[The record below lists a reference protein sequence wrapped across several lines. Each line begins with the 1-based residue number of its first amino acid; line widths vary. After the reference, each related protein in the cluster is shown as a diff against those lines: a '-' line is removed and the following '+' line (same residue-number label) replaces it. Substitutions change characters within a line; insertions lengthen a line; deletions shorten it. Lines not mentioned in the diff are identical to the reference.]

1 MSKVWRQVIGSG
13 HNKQV
18 YGTAYGL
25 EDIEIME
32 AKREIMKGNEVGEDR
47 LVIEKKT
54 CIKMLRT
61 QPILF
66 ELAKTMF
73 DKD

>member
-1 MSKVWRQVIGSG
+1 M
-13 HNKQV
+13 
-18 YGTAYGL
+18 YGTALGL
-25 EDIEIME
+25 EDIEITE

-47 LVIEKKT
+47 LVIEKKN

-66 ELAKTMF
+66 ELEKTML
-73 DKD
+73 D